1 MKQIFTLL
9 AFFLCGVL
17 GYSQT
22 VMTITVGGS
31 SYDVPTTTT
40 VSVNGAFDYA
50 GATTLVFTVYIE
62 SDGATVVPTTL
73 SKIYLQKSSDLADV
87 FTYDITAADLLALGG
102 GKLSKTFTIYTVGD
116 ATTGD
121 FQVPIGDALTVMYD
135 ASGNDKDFTD
145 TDDRLFKDNSV
156 LPVEISSFTGRY
168 SPKGMAVLNWTTESE
183 LNNDFFTVERSFDGR
198 DFEAVEKIAG
208 AGTSLESQT
217 YQFLDHTAVSL
228 AKSNTVYYRLKQTD
242 FDGAFSHSDLISVEL
257 DRKDV
262 LEVNS
267 FVNESTGIDLYY
279 SVPQNSKVVVS
290 IFTTSG
296 QQIKKETYNVEAG
309 NNLYQADISNL
320 PSGMYILSLQNGE
333 SILNQK
339 FVK

>member
-9 AFFLCGVL
+9 AFLLCGVL
-17 GYSQT
+17 GYSQPMT
-22 VMTITVGGS
+22 VTIGS
-31 SYDVPTTTT
+31 TNWV
-40 VSVNGAFDYA
+40 VNDNTAIDMGSGVDYA
-50 GATTLVFTVYIE
+50 GATSLTVTLTVSGGDYSNPPKFTLFNGTPAEAQDVSGTVKGGGLVYE
-62 SDGATVVPTTL
+62 ATVTIATDL
-73 SKIYLQKSSDLADV
+73 SGDIQVDIGGFFSVRYDENANDMLDGSDRQV
-87 FTYDITAADLLALGG
+87 
-102 GKLSKTFTIYTVGD
+102 YT
-116 ATTGD
+116 
-121 FQVPIGDALTVMYD
+121 
-135 ASGNDKDFTD
+135 SN
-145 TDDRLFKDNSV
+145 V

>member
-1 MKQIFTLL
+1 MKQIFTSLL
-9 AFFLCGVL
+9 MTLLISIGLSAQTITMSPNPPTAGQDINIILSGSGEGGPTVTIDFENQDNGDAGTVVLTPGALGTYTGTLTTNNSAVPTADGVL
-17 GYSQT
+17 DMQLGDLVGVGYPTGSPT
-22 VMTITVGGS
+22 VTDFG
-31 SYDVPTTTT
+31 
-40 VSVNGAFDYA
+40 
-50 GATTLVFTVYIE
+50 
-62 SDGATVVPTTL
+62 
-73 SKIYLQKSSDLADV
+73 
-87 FTYDITAADLLALGG
+87 TA
-102 GKLSKTFTIYTVGD
+102 
-116 ATTGD
+116 
-121 FQVPIGDALTVMYD
+121 
-135 ASGNDKDFTD
+135 
-145 TDDRLFKDNSV
+145 
-156 LPVEISSFTGRY
+156 LPVELSSFTGRY

-198 DFEAVEKIAG
+198 DFEAIEKIAG